1 MGVKT
6 RVKKRAYAILP
17 VSSSML
23 KCKNAGRR
31 IAGNRLKWPVSG
43 PESHSRLFCPLCSTE
58 LRCGPE
64 AKRGLHCGVRTDG
77 EEPEITVAAPLRPE
91 QQEGR
96 SGNVT
101 EPAAL
106 EKVIVDKAPEPPS
119 SWPVVG
125 VDPPAPKE
133 PSSGGT
139 TPVPPSLETV
149 AIPPPPPL
157 TTKKEE
163 KPKNLAELDG
173 VRL

>member
-6 RVKKRAYAILP
+6 RVKKRAYAMLP

-31 IAGNRLKWPVSG
+31 IAGKRLMWPVSG
-43 PESHSRLFCPLCSTE
+43 PESYSRLFCPLCSTE
-58 LRCGPE
+58 LRCR
-64 AKRGLHCGVRTDG
+64 ATSQRGLHCGVRTDG
-77 EEPEITVAAPLRPE
+77 EEPEIAVAAPLRPE
-91 QQEGR
+91 QQEGS

-106 EKVIVDKAPEPPS
+106 ESVIVDKAPDPPS

-125 VDPPAPKE
+125 VDPPTPKE
-133 PSSGGT
+133 PSGG
-139 TPVPPSLETV
+139 PPPAPPSLETV
-149 AIPPPPPL
+149 ALPPPPPIS
-157 TTKKEE
+157 TKKEE